1 MVGLLELLSV
11 FREVV
16 LVEALIY
23 KRLNMCDIAYHMEAL
38 RRQRVIERKRS
49 ALERIADK
57 EDELQTLRQEQR
69 EREKKIVSE
78 QEQANAKER
87 DYYLKTMAR
96 MGKSEKH
103 SNPEAKYIGM
113 IKERQNGINRNDL
126 RHQARELRDSCL
138 YMGPVNEYFM
148 A

>member
-23 KRLNMCDIAYHMEAL
+23 KLNMCDIAYHMEAL

-57 EDELQTLRQEQR
+57 E
-69 EREKKIVSE
+69 VS
-78 QEQANAKER
+78 
-87 DYYLKTMAR
+87 
-96 MGKSEKH
+96 
-103 SNPEAKYIGM
+103 
-113 IKERQNGINRNDL
+113 
-126 RHQARELRDSCL
+126 
-138 YMGPVNEYFM
+138 
-148 A
+148 

>member
-57 EDELQTLRQEQR
+57 E
-69 EREKKIVSE
+69 VS
-78 QEQANAKER
+78 
-87 DYYLKTMAR
+87 
-96 MGKSEKH
+96 
-103 SNPEAKYIGM
+103 
-113 IKERQNGINRNDL
+113 
-126 RHQARELRDSCL
+126 
-138 YMGPVNEYFM
+138 
-148 A
+148 

>member
-1 MVGLLELLSV
+1 MVCLLLALINGAVSFAFSTWSV
-11 FREVV
+11 FDHQLKSLSDVFN
-16 LVEALIY
+16 LFF
-23 KRLNMCDIAYHMEAL
+23 K
-38 RRQRVIERKRS
+38 
-49 ALERIADK
+49 
-57 EDELQTLRQEQR
+57 DELQTLRQEQR